1 MKLRLFCALACF
13 GSVSAAD
20 LTVGQPGD
28 GADFTDLSSAL
39 AAAPVGET
47 IFVLPGTYE
56 GASIT
61 QGVSLVGAGS
71 DTTFLTAPSTG
82 GASARHLSVANL
94 PANQQVR
101 VAGFG
106 LAGAAAT
113 TPGFGAGVE
122 LINNQGSV
130 TLADVWYTPSTA
142 ATGFTSDSVE
152 ALLHIEACLQV
163 ILDKCRMNA
172 RKLDDTSA
180 DGTYGLNV
188 VSALVF
194 ANDSDFV
201 SGGRLGID
209 GRPGVRL
216 ASAEL
221 WLNACNLIGEHGE
234 TVVSDTPGT
243 PAPAGGA
250 GIAAILGSRIEFF
263 GNQAQLVRGG
273 DGGRVN
279 DSGGTMQAAG
289 DGGPGILMADA
300 TTAVASGAT
309 ALTGGTSPDAVQ
321 APAFVTD
328 ASSTLFL
335 LFEPQVGLSVSDTV
349 VSPGESV
356 TLSAGGLSFSPV
368 FVFFGLETI
377 APLALPSFGGFLQLL
392 PFPPAPLL
400 AIDLNFLG
408 TGEATITIPP
418 EIPPGLP
425 LYFQAANSPA
435 SILPSISLP
444 AFVQVGL

>member
-1 MKLRLFCALACF
+1 MQLRLLLALACL
-13 GSVSAAD
+13 GSVAAAD

-39 AAAPVGET
+39 AAASVGET
-47 IFVLPGTYE
+47 IFVLPGTFE

-71 DTTFLTAPSTG
+71 DATFLTAPSTG
-82 GASARHLSVANL
+82 GASARHLSVTNL
-94 PANQQVR
+94 AANQQVR
-101 VAGFG
+101 VVGFG
-106 LAGAAAT
+106 LVGSAAT

-122 LINNQGSV
+122 LLNNQGSV
-130 TLADVWYTPSTA
+130 TLADVWYTPSTV
-142 ATGFTSDSVE
+142 ATGFTSDGVDD
-152 ALLHIEACLQV
+152 LLHIEACLQV
-163 ILDKCRMNA
+163 ILDKVRMDA
-172 RKLDDTSA
+172 RRLDDTSA
-180 DGTYGLNV
+180 DGAYALDV
-188 VSALVF
+188 ESALVF
-194 ANDSDFV
+194 ANDSDFL
-201 SGGRLGID
+201 SGGQLGID
-209 GRPGVRL
+209 GRPAARL

-221 WLNACNLIGEHGE
+221 WLNACNLLAEDGE

-263 GNQAQLVRGG
+263 GNQAQLVLGG
-273 DGGRVN
+273 DGGRVE
-279 DSGGTMQAAG
+279 DSGGSLQAAG
-289 DGGPGILMADA
+289 DGGPGLLLADA
-300 TTAVASGAT
+300 TTAVVTGAT

-321 APAFVTD
+321 APGFVTD
-328 ASSTLFL
+328 ASSALFL

-368 FVFFGLETI
+368 FLFFGLETI
-377 APLALPSFGGFLQLL
+377 APLAIPPFGGFLQLL

-408 TGEATITIPP
+408 TGETTITIPP

-435 SILPSISLP
+435 SILPSVSLP
-444 AFVQVGL
+444 TFVQVGL